1 MSEDN
6 PDVPRNPPPPRQEEK
21 EPPEPRRGSMALGIL
36 LGAPALYALYF
47 GTTTGIAPDEGYK
60 TFLAGPAA
68 FIPIAIYL
76 VIAIVLAVRPR
87 TSRLGAGLLIGLGVF
102 TLLGGGVCVGM
113 LAQMRGLR

>member
-6 PDVPRNPPPPRQEEK
+6 PDVPRNPPPPPQQEE
-21 EPPEPRRGSMALGIL
+21 PPPKPRRGSMVLGIL

-47 GTTTGIAPDEGYK
+47 GTTRGIAPDEGYK

-68 FIPIAIYL
+68 FIPIAAYL
-76 VIAIVLAVRPR
+76 AVAVVLAVRPR

-102 TLLGGGVCVGM
+102 TLLGGGICVGI